1 MESILQK
8 EVSPMGE
15 EPFPNPA
22 ASSLDAAK
30 KSRAVAIILQ

>member
-30 KSRAVAIILQ
+30 HIIKWKG